1 MDKEKLELCNKL
13 AKKIEEME
21 SHRKRWEWG
30 VRVDSIYLIDNQNT
44 KLYEQVYNEEFEV
57 LKTLMLKRLDNK
69 ISSLKEQFENL

>member
-13 AKKIEEME
+13 AKEIEETE
-21 SHRKRWEWG
+21 SDRKRWERS
-30 VRVDSIYLIDNQNT
+30 VRVDMIYLIDGQNT
-44 KLYEQVYNEEFEV
+44 KCHSNVYNEEFEV

>member
-13 AKKIEEME
+13 AKEIEEME
-21 SHRKRWEWG
+21 SHRKRWKCG
-30 VRVDSIYLIDNQNT
+30 VRVDSICLIDNQNT
-44 KLYEQVYNEEFEV
+44 KLHEQVYNEEFEV